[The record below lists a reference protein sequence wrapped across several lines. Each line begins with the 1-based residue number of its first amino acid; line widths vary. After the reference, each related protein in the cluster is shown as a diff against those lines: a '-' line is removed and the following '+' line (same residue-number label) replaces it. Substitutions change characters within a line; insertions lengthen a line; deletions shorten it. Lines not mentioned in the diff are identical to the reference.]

1 MNKNYEI
8 KDILNAVDV
17 LLDENKK
24 AKPLVLMNEI
34 NQSKMENK
42 IPEDTEKIIL
52 QAEKFL
58 KK

>member
-1 MNKNYEI
+1 
-8 KDILNAVDV
+8 
-17 LLDENKK
+17 
-24 AKPLVLMNEI
+24 MNEI